1 MNQMIPPKNNMTKM
15 GYISGSFGTCGTR
28 LGGLLRV
35 VEFSVGMMLAGDYG
49 LFGGGG
55 GAG

>member
-1 MNQMIPPKNNMTKM
+1 MNQMIPPKNNLTKM